1 MSELIVTLGEK
12 KKQVK
17 ILDDGI
23 VKIGDKEFKV
33 TLSKVSNYLYLIKID
48 DKIYEV
54 TTTRKN
60 NEEFHFSIDGRH
72 IETTVR
78 SSLQEQA
85 NKLLKEKV
93 AASDEDTLQA
103 PMPGLILK
111 ILKSEGDEVKLGEPI
126 ILLEAMKMEN
136 EIRSSSAGKIKKL
149 YFNDGDPVE
158 KNAPILL
165 IEKNV

>member
-1 MSELIVTLGEK
+1 MRIKNL
-12 KKQVK
+12 
-17 ILDDGI
+17 
-23 VKIGDKEFKV
+23 KV

-60 NEEFHFSIDGRH
+60 HEEFHFSIDGRH

-85 NKLLKEKV
+85 NKLLKEKD
-93 AASDEDTLQA
+93 ASSDEDTVKA

-111 ILKSEGDEVKLGEPI
+111 ILKSEGDEVELGEPI

-149 YFNDGDPVE
+149 YFNDGDSVE
-158 KNAPILL
+158 KNVPILL
-165 IEKNV
+165 IEKNI

>member
-1 MSELIVTLGEK
+1 MSELIVTIGEE

-23 VKIGDKEFKV
+23 VKIGDREFQV
-33 TLSKVSNYLYLIKID
+33 TLSKVSNYLYLIKVD
-48 DKIYEV
+48 DKVYEV

-60 NEEFHFSIDGRH
+60 SEEFHFSIDGRH
-72 IETTVR
+72 IESTVR

-85 NKLLKEKV
+85 NKLLKEKAV
-93 AASDEDTLQA
+93 ASDEDIVKA

-111 ILKSEGDEVKLGEPI
+111 ILKSAGDEVELGEPI

-136 EIRSSSAGKIKKL
+136 EIRASSAGKIKKL
-149 YFNDGDPVE
+149 YFKNGDSVE
-158 KNAPILL
+158 KNVPILV
-165 IEKNV
+165 IEKSA